1 MDKTEL
7 KDIQQEP
14 VEEVKKLSKKDRK
27 KAQALANPVQQQKEE
42 TKDEQPAHDS
52 DEEEQTT
59 EGTKDGAAKKRRKRK
74 PKGQEN
80 REQDNSHLRCIGNWE
95 AGPWK

>member
-27 KAQALANPVQQQKEE
+27 KA
-42 TKDEQPAHDS
+42 
-52 DEEEQTT
+52 
-59 EGTKDGAAKKRRKRK
+59 
-74 PKGQEN
+74 
-80 REQDNSHLRCIGNWE
+80 
-95 AGPWK
+95 